1 MRRTVVV
8 GLGNDLGP
16 NKPDRLV
23 ALCNDLGPNK
33 PDCLVALC
41 SAVAPDNTEDIT
53 HILFRMELDERRE
66 ILEHDSDPAFSGSGL
81 SRLACRLQTPPLS
94 DSDSIATSRYF

>member
-8 GLGNDLGP
+8 ALGNDLGP
-16 NKPDRLV
+16 NKPDLLV

-33 PDCLVALC
+33 PDCPLC
-41 SAVAPDNTEDIT
+41 SAVAPANTEDIT
-53 HILFRMELDERRE
+53 NILFRMELDERRE
-66 ILEHDSDPAFSGSGL
+66 ILEHDSDPACLGSGL